1 MIVKIEK
8 RTENKE
14 MRKNKISNKILTIP
28 KLCEVKNR
36 FVNTMFF
43 YVVLLFSL
51 ISYSQVTIKSD
62 TTKIRIGEQFDYQI
76 EVDAINGVE
85 FYKLRLDSLQKI
97 EVIKSH
103 DIDTLKEKL
112 IKKYTLT
119 SFDSGRYQ
127 LPKQLVKI
135 FSKPVFTDSL
145 IIDVSTVAVDTIK
158 QPLFPIKAIQHQ
170 KLDLKDYAKNYW
182 YLLPILIV
190 LAFIVWYF
198 FIRKKET
205 EEERIAKIPPFEMA
219 VQQLES
225 LDKKLLWQ
233 NNKTKEYYSEL
244 TDIIRTYIEKELKV
258 QALESTTNELVK
270 SIKKFNNIQKLD
282 ISKKTILKLKD
293 LLQEADLVKFAKSK
307 PFANEIEMHR
317 KYADVILEGLKPLDL
332 VELPNNPDL
341 EVDHVE
347 ETINDT
353 NTVSTTVND
362 NQEIIP
368 TTVQE
373 QVTKTTKI
381 SKKKKRNIIII
392 SITVIF
398 LILGIYLGKTVYN
411 KVMGKIGNYIDTSST
426 KELYN
431 AKWKTQ
437 SFGKNT
443 LTIKTPVE
451 LKVEKVPELPEEVKQ
466 LIDFIELYNYTSLI
480 NNLQIVVSS
489 SKYLNAVPLNL
500 DGATNGVINTLKTQP
515 TITDFIY
522 EIEEYNDFGL
532 TGNKITGTFNER
544 GVSKEFTLFVFVKE
558 NSLWNVMFSNKQN
571 DEFGKKIIDKIINS
585 LKIEDAN

>member
-14 MRKNKISNKILTIP
+14 MRKNKISNKILAIP

-36 FVNTMFF
+36 FVNTMLF

-76 EVDAINGVE
+76 EVDGINGVE
-85 FYKLRLDSLQKI
+85 FYKLKLDSLQKI

-170 KLDLKDYAKNYW
+170 KLDLKDYVKNYW

-190 LAFIVWYF
+190 LAFIIWYF

-332 VELPNNPDL
+332 VELPNNTDL
-341 EVDHVE
+341 EVDYVE
-347 ETINDT
+347 QTISDT
-353 NTVSTTVND
+353 NTVSTAVND

-373 QVTKTTKI
+373 QVTKGTKI

-392 SITVIF
+392 SITAIF
-398 LILGIYLGKTVYN
+398 LIFGIYLGKTVYN

-466 LIDFIELYNYTSLI
+466 LIDFIELYNYSSLV

-489 SKYLNAVPLNL
+489 SKYLKTVPLNL
-500 DGATNGVINTLKTQP
+500 DGVTNGAINTLKNQP

-522 EIEEYNDFGL
+522 EIEEYSDFSL
-532 TGNKITGTFNER
+532 TGNRITGTFNER
-544 GVSKEFTLFVFVKE
+544 GVSKEFTLFVFVNE
-558 NSLWNVMFSNKQN
+558 QSLWNVMFSNKQN